1 MLIRF
6 SVQQIDPSYLSR
18 INQPSVIIYQ
28 KSLVPDPERNN
39 LESSFSLRDEFDGVK
54 LSPLPCFYME
64 QLKLLGVKAPIN
76 LNAVLCCHQL
86 LPPSY
91 RDIYPD
97 RESAQTVRICEREV
111 EILDKKRAVKP
122 ERNCCLSESMAF
134 KRLLVGTTML
144 PSPIVDYILEKVVSL

>member
-1 MLIRF
+1 M
-6 SVQQIDPSYLSR
+6 
-18 INQPSVIIYQ
+18 IIYQ

-39 LESSFSLRDEFDGVK
+39 LESSFSLRDEFEGVK

-76 LNAVLCCHQL
+76 LNEILCSHQL

-91 RDIYPD
+91 HDLYPSPD
-97 RESAQTVRICEREV
+97 AARSVTIGEREI
-111 EILDKKRAVKP
+111 EILDRKRAVKP
-122 ERNCCLSESMAF
+122 ERTCCVSGSVAF

-144 PSPIVDYILEKVVSL
+144 PSPIVDYILEKVADS